1 MVFDRRL
8 LKNLDW
14 KLWLMTLAVSLFAVV
29 AIRSASATAVPG
41 DPFHY
46 VKTQVFFV
54 VLGNLAIAF
63 SLLFDYRL
71 LLRLT
76 KPIYL
81 LNLGLLAA
89 VLLIGQAGGGAQ
101 RWVNIAGFRLQPS
114 EFAKVFIIIVLAHW
128 LEAQAGRNDPRTF
141 VFSGLLV
148 AIPMGLIL
156 IQPDLGTSL
165 VFIAIF
171 FGVMYANGT
180 KQKYLIILIIL
191 GLLILPIVWEYGLQD
206 YQRGR
211 LLVFLNPE
219 APEYRATGGYQ
230 VVQSMIAIGS
240 GGLFGQGFMQ
250 GTQNTRNFLPEQHTD
265 FIFSV
270 VGEEF
275 GFLGAMA
282 LIAAFLFILQRMLAI
297 AVEAKDL
304 FGRLATIGVLVLI
317 LFQVFVNV
325 GMTAGIM
332 PVTGLPLPFVTAG
345 GSSYLAFSLA
355 VAIVLNVG
363 MRRQKILF

>member
-1 MVFDRRL
+1 MSFDRKL

-14 KLWLMTLAVSLFAVV
+14 RLWLTMLGISVFAVI

-41 DPFHY
+41 DPFFY
-46 VKTQVFFV
+46 VKRQITWV
-54 VLGNLAIAF
+54 VLGNLVIAI

-71 LLRLT
+71 ILKLT

-89 VLLIGQAGGGAQ
+89 VLVVGHAGGGAQ
-101 RWVNIAGFRLQPS
+101 RWISIAGFILQPS
-114 EFAKVFIIIVLAHW
+114 EFAKVFIILTFAHF
-128 LEAQAGRNDPRTF
+128 LEWEAGRNDLK
-141 VFSGLLV
+141 VFIYSGLVV
-148 AIPMGLIL
+148 AVPMGLIM

-171 FGVMYANGT
+171 FGVMYAAGAEN
-180 KQKYLIILIIL
+180 KHLITVILL
-191 GLLILPIVWEYGLQD
+191 GLLALPFLWQFGLHD
-206 YQRGR
+206 YQKGR

-219 APEYRATGGYQ
+219 SPAYRAEGGYQ

-240 GGLFGQGFMQ
+240 GKILGQGWMQ
-250 GTQNTRNFLPEQHTD
+250 GTQNIRNFLPEQHTD

-270 VGEEF
+270 IGEEF
-275 GFLGAMA
+275 GFVGAVI
-282 LIAAFLFILQRMLAI
+282 LIAAFLFMLQRILLVALD
-297 AVEAKDL
+297 AKDL
-304 FGRLATIGVLVLI
+304 FGRYAVTGVLVLI
-317 LFQVFVNV
+317 LFQVFVNI

-345 GSSYLAFSLA
+345 GSSYLALSIAIA
-355 VAIVLNVG
+355 VVLNVG

>member
-1 MVFDRRL
+1 MSFDRRL

-14 KLWLMTLAVSLFAVV
+14 KLWLAMLAVSLFAVV
-29 AIRSASATAVPG
+29 AIRSASATAIPG
-41 DPFHY
+41 APYHY
-46 VKTQVFFV
+46 VKSQLIFV
-54 VLGNLAIAF
+54 VLGNLAIAC
-63 SLLFDYRL
+63 SLIFDYRL

-89 VLLIGQAGGGAQ
+89 VLLVGKAAGGAQ
-101 RWVNIAGFRLQPS
+101 RWVNVAGFRLQPS
-114 EFAKVFIIIVLAHW
+114 EFAKVFIIIVFAHW
-128 LEAQAGRNDPRTF
+128 LETQAGRTNVKSF
-141 VFSGLLV
+141 LLSGLLV
-148 AIPMGLIL
+148 VVPMGLIL

-165 VFIAIF
+165 VFLALF
-171 FGVMYANGT
+171 FGMMYASGA
-180 KQKYLIILIIL
+180 KQKYLIVLIII
-191 GLLILPIVWEYGLQD
+191 GLMLLPVVWKYVLED

-275 GFLGAMA
+275 GFLGALG
-282 LIAAFLFILQRMLAI
+282 LIAAFLFMFQRILAI

-304 FGRLATIGVLVLI
+304 FGRLASIGVLVLM
-317 LFQVFVNV
+317 LFQVFVNI

-345 GSSYLAFSLA
+345 GSSYLAFSMA
-355 VAIVLNVG
+355 MAIVLNVG